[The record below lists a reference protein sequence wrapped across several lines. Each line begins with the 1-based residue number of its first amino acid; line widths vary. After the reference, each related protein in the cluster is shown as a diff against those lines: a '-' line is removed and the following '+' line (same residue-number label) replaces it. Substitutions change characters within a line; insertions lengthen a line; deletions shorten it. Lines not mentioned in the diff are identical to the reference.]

1 MDPNGRF
8 LTVFDAIYLAVI
20 AYSCFTSMF
29 FCSFDYD
36 FMDDKLLYSLE
47 FVVLVFFSADL
58 IFNFFREPSKSEGD
72 KIWTHTE
79 IAKNY
84 LKGSFFIDTL
94 ATFPFFLIK
103 TEGSNFGLY
112 FKLLR
117 MVRLPKIMNLLDME
131 KFNKVSEAIFSGV
144 QRSKRIVYQNACK
157 NIYRVLRLV
166 MQTVI
171 ITYFMGC
178 LFYMISSF
186 QT

>member
-1 MDPNGRF
+1 
-8 LTVFDAIYLAVI
+8 
-20 AYSCFTSMF
+20 MF
-29 FCSFDYD
+29 FTSFDYD
-36 FMDDKLLYSLE
+36 FMSDPVLYALE
-47 FVVLVFFSADL
+47 MVVLVFFSADL
-58 IFNFFREPSKSEGD
+58 IFNFFREPTKGD
-72 KIWTHTE
+72 LDKEWTHTE

-84 LKGSFFIDTL
+84 LKGSFFIDIL

-103 TEGSNFGLY
+103 TEKGANYGLY

-117 MVRLPKIMNLLDME
+117 MIRLPKIMNLLDME

-157 NIYRVLRLV
+157 NCYRVLRLV

-178 LFYMISSF
+178 FFYMISSF
-186 QT
+186 